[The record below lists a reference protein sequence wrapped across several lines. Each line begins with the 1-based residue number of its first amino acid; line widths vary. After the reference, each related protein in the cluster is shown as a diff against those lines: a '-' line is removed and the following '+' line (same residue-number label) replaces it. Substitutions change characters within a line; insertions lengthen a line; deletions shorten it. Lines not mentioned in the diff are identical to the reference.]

1 MGPSSDPPLFF
12 GGGRGLHCEACGIL
26 VPQPGIKPTLLTVK
40 VESPN
45 HWTTRE
51 LPLVSLKS
59 LHVSVHPLCHK
70 LESLLAQAQTSV
82 RGASLGTR
90 QTGEAGV
97 VCTSPGGPGG
107 WHSHRPCWQQ
117 CCNPETYAVS
127 SPSTFTSVSSL
138 KRVLGSALLTRWIIM
153 SKGAGVGLEA
163 EPSSKNLPS
172 SSSGPTAQNQ
182 QCRLARQKLSPFW
195 HCVHCAASKQ
205 SEVVRGGL
213 QGSDVALPLSPV

>member
-1 MGPSSDPPLFF
+1 MSFLKNFYSFIYFWP
-12 GGGRGLHCEACGIL
+12 HHMACGIL
-26 VPQPGIKPTLLTVK
+26 VLRLAIEPGATAMK
-40 VESPN
+40 VLSPN
-45 HWTTRE
+45 YWTTRE

-90 QTGEAGV
+90 QNGEAGV
-97 VCTSPGGPGG
+97 VYTSPGGPGG

-163 EPSSKNLPS
+163 
-172 SSSGPTAQNQ
+172 
-182 QCRLARQKLSPFW
+182 
-195 HCVHCAASKQ
+195 
-205 SEVVRGGL
+205 
-213 QGSDVALPLSPV
+213 